1 MAKNKRKILYE
12 RAIRQAIR
20 EFIEEHDLDFTVA
33 KVPYIYQH
41 GTTPHKEVPNFKPK
55 IKPLIMY
62 KTFKLRLDV
71 HIPKGKVMVR
81 MVKQL
86 RFWHIDQDGNLPI
99 PHGATNVV
107 ATRLL
112 TVLGEQVT
120 TTVILGILKFG
131 QRWKYASML
140 MLPTWL
146 RSV

>member
-62 KTFKLRLDV
+62 KTFKLRLDDNGNNLAKGYV
-71 HIPKGKVMVR
+71 FPLYVNTTKKGSKVGIPKV
-81 MVKQL
+81 
-86 RFWHIDQDGNLPI
+86 
-99 PHGATNVV
+99 
-107 ATRLL
+107 
-112 TVLGEQVT
+112 
-120 TTVILGILKFG
+120 
-131 QRWKYASML
+131 
-140 MLPTWL
+140 
-146 RSV
+146 